1 MAADITKFKNGFL
14 DRGVVKAA
22 MRGAGMGALSSTMA
36 YTRTVSR
43 NSMKKGK
50 LKGGKKTHSAPGQ
63 PPFRWGEGLLRK
75 HTYFAFDTAT
85 DSFVAGAAQLGR
97 SQVPEQIEYSD
108 AGKRIE
114 QRPAIRPAFEK
125 ARARLNQRLA
135 AAGRKAFAKG
145 RT

>member
-1 MAADITKFKNGFL
+1 MAAGIEKFKAGFF
-14 DRGVVKAA
+14 DRAAVTAA
-22 MRGAGMGALSSTMA
+22 MRGTGMGATRSTMA

-75 HTYFAFDTAT
+75 HTYSAFDVST
-85 DSFVAGAAQLGR
+85 DSFVVGAAQLGR
-97 SQVPEQIEYSD
+97 SKVPNQIEYAD
-108 AGKRIE
+108 AQKRIE
-114 QRPAIRPAFEK
+114 ERPHIRPAFEK

-135 AAGRKAFAKG
+135 EAGNKAFAKG
-145 RT
+145 RK